1 MKALVGACERRPV
14 RLLAE
19 VAALRGRV
27 RELEQ
32 ALGDAQQENEAL
44 RAALREREDLEIAL
58 PVG

>member
-19 VAALRGRV
+19 VTALRGRV

-32 ALGDAQQENEAL
+32 ALARAQQENEAL
-44 RAALREREDLEIAL
+44 RAAVRERDELEVAL

>member
-19 VAALRGRV
+19 VAALRRRV

-32 ALGDAQQENEAL
+32 ALGDAQQENDAL
-44 RAALREREDLEIAL
+44 RGALREREELEVAL